1 MQTTMKS
8 TGQQTEAKRKYV
20 LAKRDGT
27 SIPCLIP
34 GHYTIKEAKG
44 ILAER
49 AGYEPNIAEDGLS
62 VRMAVET
69 DAGSRLLPDEMRFR
83 DLEEGLRLKAIP
95 SLAPARLY

>member
-1 MQTTMKS
+1 MPTTLKPK
-8 TGQQTEAKRKYV
+8 GQKAEVKREYV

-27 SIPCLIP
+27 PIRCLIP
-34 GHYTIKEAKG
+34 GHYTVQEAKG

-62 VRMAVET
+62 VRLAVET

-83 DLEEGLRLKAIP
+83 DLEEGLRLKPIP
-95 SLAPARLY
+95 SLAPARV